1 MLNLTKTQKI
11 CIQYGFLL
19 LLICMTVYL
28 VSTTL
33 DITLIPMIMKLVN
46 KKFIFIGFLIM
57 VLYIILECTIINIL
71 IKTIQKTKVR
81 FLAVKIAMM
90 GFYYNLVTPFAS
102 GSQPMQI
109 YALNKYDINLSKSI
123 AIVTNKT
130 VLFQTVVTIYSAVII
145 FLNIEVLKNELPSML
160 VLMSIGMVMN
170 IVSLLGGMLIVLTP
184 NTMKIIVKVIVN
196 TLYRLNIFKSLNKKI
211 HTINKFI
218 DEYSYSIKLFIKNK
232 KALCLSIILT
242 IIQLTVFFSISYCVY
257 KAFNLNGLSLFE
269 VLSLQV
275 FLYMSVSPIPTP
287 GNVGAN
293 EVAFLTIFAN
303 VFPGNIIGYSVF
315 LYSIYVYYFLVVVC
329 GLFTIHTHYHMN
341 KRKNKNRNYTL

>member
-196 TLYRLNIFKSLNKKI
+196 ILYRLNIFKSLNKKI

-232 KALCLSIILT
+232 KALFLSIILT

-257 KAFNLNGLSLFE
+257 KAFNLNGLSLFD
-269 VLSLQV
+269 VLALQV

>member
-170 IVSLLGGMLIVLTP
+170 IVSLLGGMLILLTP

-196 TLYRLNIFKSLNKKI
+196 ILYRLNIFKSLNKKI

-232 KALCLSIILT
+232 KALFLSIILT

-257 KAFNLNGLSLFE
+257 KAFNLNGLSLFD
-269 VLSLQV
+269 VLALQV

>member
-1 MLNLTKTQKI
+1 
-11 CIQYGFLL
+11 
-19 LLICMTVYL
+19 MTVYL

-160 VLMSIGMVMN
+160 VLMSIGMIMN
-170 IVSLLGGMLIVLTP
+170 IVSLLGGMLILLTP

-196 TLYRLNIFKSLNKKI
+196 ILYRLNIFKSLNKKI

-232 KALCLSIILT
+232 KALFLSIILT

-257 KAFNLNGLSLFE
+257 KAFNLNGLSLFD
-269 VLSLQV
+269 VLALQV

-341 KRKNKNRNYTL
+341 KRKNKNRNYSL

>member
-145 FLNIEVLKNELPSML
+145 FLNIEILKNELPSML

-170 IVSLLGGMLIVLTP
+170 IVSLVGGMLIVLTP

-196 TLYRLNIFKSLNKKI
+196 ILYRLNIFKSLNKKI

-232 KALCLSIILT
+232 KALFLSIILT

-329 GLFTIHTHYHMN
+329 GVFTIHTHYHMN
-341 KRKNKNRNYTL
+341 KRKNKNRNYSL

>member
-19 LLICMTVYL
+19 LLICITVYL

-33 DITLIPMIMKLVN
+33 DITLIPMIIKLVN

-196 TLYRLNIFKSLNKKI
+196 ILYRLNIFKSLNKKI

-341 KRKNKNRNYTL
+341 KRKNKNRNYSL

>member
-33 DITLIPMIMKLVN
+33 DITLIHMIMKLVN

-196 TLYRLNIFKSLNKKI
+196 ILYRLNIFKSLNKKI

-341 KRKNKNRNYTL
+341 KRKNKNRNYSL